1 MSIFRKIRKL
11 IRNPNLFMADYLKK
25 NVLPK
30 EKNNNKKNN
39 NTQYYCFP
47 TELNTDEATLL
58 KDNEGH
64 KIFAYIPWID
74 GHSYHLVQTINKN
87 YKTQIYEI
95 NLFSCRTPESRRNIA
110 RFARNNPVEYKY
122 FLRNKFIFLKN
133 RLSAVIFTFDWA
145 PVMRLIVEVCQE
157 LGIPTILIPHES
169 IFLDEKKYYWD
180 MTSYASMPKC
190 DLILAWGELQKRIF
204 IERGYPKENIHIVGS
219 PKLDNCAKYTP
230 ALTRE
235 QFCHFYGFNPALP
248 IILFAAQVLDSQIDQ
263 KLAHRFQR
271 QAIADLLEFCKINQ
285 CQLLIRQPPNGSD
298 ILDKKLREQLKTTLY
313 AKVDH
318 SSCYQTSPEESIFHS
333 EIVSS
338 INSTMLFEAIIMG
351 KKALSVRYI
360 NINSIWNDKII
371 PYATNKKDVFK
382 KILHILTYGFIPSE
396 DELKRLK
403 YELGIGEFDGK
414 SCARIHEILNTFS
427 SDSLSC
433 IAGSPSE
440 SLLTGKRIDI
450 VCINSK
456 ENSSTQ
462 KYLKELLNCNTLLFG
477 NSLKSNQKINSVDL
491 FLQWGI
497 KASQTKEQQN
507 KYSNVLGRPVAYVED
522 GFIRSYDIGLSGE
535 PGLSIIV
542 DDLTEYYDATRPSRL
557 ETYLASEEF
566 VGEEDRQYC
575 KLCIDKIVKYRISKY
590 NAALRIKL
598 NIGREGKK
606 KLLLVDQRYND
617 MSVVC
622 GLANEQ
628 TFKNM
633 LTDAINNYPDWD
645 IIIKQ
650 HPDAIKGGKSSYF
663 NQELLAV
670 TKHMKNVFIMDYDV
684 NPYCLFDIID
694 EVFVCT
700 SQLGFEACMA
710 GKKVYCYGMPFYA
723 GWGITNDKIK
733 ISRRNKQRDILDIF
747 YFSYIKLSRY
757 VNPLTREICALE
769 DIIDYMHEKIKSNW
783 RSA

>member
-25 NVLPK
+25 NVLLQ

-39 NTQYYCFP
+39 IQYYSFP
-47 TELNTDEATLL
+47 IELNTDETTLL
-58 KDNEGH
+58 KADEES
-64 KIFAYIPWID
+64 KVFAYIPWIG
-74 GHSYHLVQTINKN
+74 GHSYHLIQTINKN
-87 YKTQIYEI
+87 YKTQIYKI
-95 NLFSCRTPESRRNIA
+95 NLFSCNTQESRRNISK
-110 RFARNNPVEYKY
+110 FARNNPVEYKY

-133 RLSAVIFTFDWA
+133 RLSAVIVTFDWA
-145 PVMRLIVEVCQE
+145 PVMRLIVEVCHE
-157 LGIPTILIPHES
+157 LKIPTILIPHES

-180 MTSYASMPKC
+180 MTTYASVPKC
-190 DLILAWGELQKRIF
+190 DLVLAWGELQKRIF

-230 ALTRE
+230 VLTRE
-235 QFCHFYGFNPALP
+235 QFCHFYGFNSAVP

-263 KLAHRFQR
+263 ALAR
-271 QAIADLLEFCKINQ
+271 QAQRRTIADLLEFCEINQ

-298 ILDKKLREQLKTTLY
+298 VLNKELKEQLKKASLY

-318 SSCYQTSPEESIFHS
+318 SSCYQTAPEESIFHS
-333 EIVSS
+333 DIVIS

-351 KKALSVRYI
+351 KKSLSIRYI

-371 PYATNKKDVFK
+371 PYAKNKRDAFK
-382 KILHILTYGFIPSE
+382 KILNLLESGFTPSE

-403 YELGIGEFDGK
+403 YEFSIGEFDGRA
-414 SCARIHEILNTFS
+414 CARIHDILNTAS
-427 SDSLSC
+427 SESLSC
-433 IAGSPSE
+433 IQDNQNE

-450 VCINSK
+450 ICISSK
-456 ENSSTQ
+456 ENTPTQ
-462 KYLKELLNCNTLLFG
+462 KYIKELLNCNTLLYSE
-477 NSLKSNQKINSVDL
+477 SLDSVQKMNSVDL

-497 KASQTKEQQN
+497 LTNDAKKLQR
-507 KYSNVLGRPVAYVED
+507 KYANILGRPVAYIED

-557 ETYLASEEF
+557 ETYLASEEL
-566 VGEEDRQYC
+566 VGEEARQYC
-575 KLCIDKIVKYRISKY
+575 KVCIDKIVNYRISKY
-590 NAALRIKL
+590 NAAPRIKL

-628 TFKNM
+628 TFKMM

-645 IIIKQ
+645 IVIKQ

-663 NQELLAV
+663 NQALLAV

-684 NPYCLFDIID
+684 NPYYLFDIID

-710 GKKVYCYGMPFYA
+710 GKKVHCYGMPFYA
-723 GWGITNDKIK
+723 GWGITNDKIR
-733 ISRRNKQRDILDIF
+733 ISRRNKQRDIFDIF
-747 YFSYIKLSRY
+747 YFSYVKLSRY
-757 VNPLTREICALE
+757 VNPVSGHTCLLE
-769 DIIDYMHEKIKSNW
+769 DVIEYMHEKIKNS
-783 RSA
+783 